1 MIKFDEFLVKI
12 RRKSRVWNLYVFL
25 LIKCDKS
32 WDKLLSYLFK
42 YSTRCY
48 LRKSPIHIEKFKN
61 PCLALKYFSD
71 HFGRFSTSKT
81 LIGKVT
87 YDMEDIT
94 ITKYLFKLII
104 DQIKSPKLC
113 DLIASEFLTKVLAY
127 RDLQE
132 NMCLS
137 IPTISPD
144 NIPEM
149 VEYTLDTIFDL
160 WHNHVAFGL
169 YPKSHPTAAPILL
182 FRGTDF
188 SLNSEGGR
196 ASILSDLD
204 PDGPGRRLFLNAHSN
219 LRQWLKQMHQ
229 LGKPARVLGHS
240 LGGALAIYTWVH
252 EYTLLSQMPHARSYA
267 FNPPGIN
274 QDLFELWDQIP
285 CECRSFLE
293 TFVTRGDV
301 ISKFGN
307 LVGTTYEA
315 FTSKPLSPI
324 ISHEQLIFSQPVSYL
339 VQIDVEQENLS
350 PSRRYYSNIQ
360 KHTTSLAFR
369 FGLKHLLPKH

>member
-1 MIKFDEFLVKI
+1 MIKFDDFLVKI
-12 RRKSRVWNLYVFL
+12 RKKSRIWNLYFL
-25 LIKCDKS
+25 ILIKCDKG
-32 WDKLLSYLFK
+32 WDRLLSCLFK

-48 LRKSPIHIEKFKN
+48 LRKSPIHIDKHKN

-104 DQIKSPKLC
+104 HHIKSPKLC
-113 DLIASEFLTKVLAY
+113 DLATGEILSKILAY
-127 RDLQE
+127 RSLQE

-137 IPTISPD
+137 IPTVSPN

-149 VEYTLDTIFDL
+149 VEYTVDTIFDL
-160 WHNHVAFGL
+160 WHHHVAFGL
-169 YPKSHPTAAPILL
+169 YPKNHPTASPILL

-204 PDGPGRRLFLNAHSN
+204 PDGPGRRLFLNAHST
-219 LRQWLKQMHQ
+219 LRQWLKQMHR

-240 LGGALAIYTWVH
+240 LGGTLAIYTYVY
-252 EYTLLSQMPHARSYA
+252 EYSLLSQKPYALSYA

-274 QDLFELWDQIP
+274 PDLFELWNDIP
-285 CECRSFLE
+285 NESRLFLE
-293 TFVTRGDV
+293 TFVTRGDL
-301 ISKFGN
+301 ISKFGS
-307 LVGTTYEA
+307 LLGTTYEV
-315 FTSKPLSPI
+315 FTAKPLSPI
-324 ISHEQLIFSQPVSYL
+324 ISHEQLIFSQPVSYV
-339 VQIDVEQENLS
+339 VQIDVEKENLS
-350 PSRRYYSNIQ
+350 PSRRYYSNIHKQ
-360 KHTTSLAFR
+360 TTSLAFR
-369 FGLKHLLPKH
+369 FGLKHLLPNR